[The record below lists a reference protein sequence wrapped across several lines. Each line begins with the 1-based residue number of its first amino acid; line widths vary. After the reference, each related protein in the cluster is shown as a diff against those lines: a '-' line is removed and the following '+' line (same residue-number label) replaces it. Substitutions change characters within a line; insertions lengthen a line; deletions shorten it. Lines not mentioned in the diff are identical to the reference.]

1 MPPYYI
7 LPGRFWQ
14 ELLESPFY
22 GTPCYVYLN
31 HKQKRRAGRLR
42 EGGTIMKENEVITT
56 SSNMQNVTEL
66 LYLAALLLGGLLGAC
81 L

>member
-1 MPPYYI
+1 
-7 LPGRFWQ
+7 
-14 ELLESPFY
+14 
-22 GTPCYVYLN
+22 
-31 HKQKRRAGRLR
+31 
-42 EGGTIMKENEVITT
+42 MKENEVITT

>member
-1 MPPYYI
+1 M
-7 LPGRFWQ
+7 
-14 ELLESPFY
+14 
-22 GTPCYVYLN
+22 T

-56 SSNMQNVTEL
+56 SSNLQNVTEL